1 MVRVESTLEV
11 DYVYIEDA
19 RGFLTQ
25 CRPTCAGVFPV
36 GLDSEQHPILKVMGR
51 INLLLLLLLLL

>member
-19 RGFLTQ
+19 RGFFTQ

-51 INLLLLLLLLL
+51 INLLLL